1 MCLSIDA
8 LQFNVIICPCPVP
21 FGELSSNIQWNDQ
34 HKSTHRH
41 FQAFRAIS
49 ETIWSRAWSKGCLAV
64 LSNIAKRCCSSR
76 VDLKTNKHI
85 IWNISVSMQFK
96 KGLDKLSNGWTH
108 ESLSNEFNWTCF
120 TFEVGFVT
128 AQQLAIMH
136 QCHLRL
142 QLQQFSAKSKHDN
155 NITAI
160 RMPTYLQR
168 HSGVLHKSATRPHAN
183 TLMHHKYPNTL
194 SYKETSH
201 SKWWRGNWL
210 HCGSSNILESICL
223 ADYLYISTPTY
234 LYNDLAK

>member
-21 FGELSSNIQWNDQ
+21 FGELSNNIQWNDQ

-136 QCHLRL
+136 QCHLPYTFPCL
-142 QLQQFSAKSKHDN
+142 E
-155 NITAI
+155 T
-160 RMPTYLQR
+160 
-168 HSGVLHKSATRPHAN
+168 SATALCGTTGIELYHISIIIFEISIKFNLPYHN
-183 TLMHHKYPNTL
+183 TL
-194 SYKETSH
+194 
-201 SKWWRGNWL
+201 
-210 HCGSSNILESICL
+210 
-223 ADYLYISTPTY
+223 
-234 LYNDLAK
+234 